1 MSKICVV
8 MLAGNKQ
15 NECFWPSYYNCD
27 AGIEHDLIVIHRD
40 GFGLPE
46 KMTNKHGS
54 VILKN
59 KIINGVDVP
68 HRAFGAYRFAYQ
80 NFKNDYD
87 IFVFISDDVVLKS
100 DNWLK
105 KIFDTLN
112 KHEKLGFGASQ
123 IFNGGKKYPHP
134 SHLRAPFWFAKTK
147 ALNDIDWVFNDDH
160 DGEMKIGD
168 QLTSAGYFG
177 VQVGNKINLGYDALE
192 PQHITQLMEI
202 KYSESTFP
210 FGKQTGDIFVDLGE
224 KIYIETIHSPYHH
237 ISTQNLGIDLEPFD
251 GLLYAPSIEI
261 AKNYLQIKTN
271 NYNSFMI
278 L

>member
-1 MSKICVV
+1 MNKIAVI

-15 NECFWPSYYNCD
+15 NECFWPSYYLCD

-40 GFGLPE
+40 NLGVPE
-46 KMTNKHGS
+46 NITNMFGS
-54 VILKN
+54 VIMKN

-68 HRAFGAYRFAYQ
+68 HRAFGAYRFAFETY
-80 NFKNDYD
+80 KNDYD
-87 IFVFISDDVVLKS
+87 VFVFISDDVVIKS

-105 KIFDTLN
+105 KIADALN
-112 KHEKLGFGASQ
+112 LHEKLGFGASQ

-147 ALNDIDWVFNDDH
+147 ALNDIAWEFNDDH

-177 VQVGNKINLGYDALE
+177 IQVGNKINLGYDVLE
-192 PQHITQLMEI
+192 PNHITQLMEL
-202 KYSESTFP
+202 KLSEQTFP
-210 FGKQTGDIFVDLGE
+210 FGKQNDDVIKSLGDKIFTLS
-224 KIYIETIHSPYHH
+224 INSPYPH
-237 ISTQNLGIDLEPFD
+237 IGSQNIGVDLEPFD
-251 GLLYAPSIEI
+251 KLIYAPSVKI
-261 AKNYLQIKTN
+261 AEKYLQIKN
-271 NYNSFMI
+271 NGYNSFT